1 MARSRRVTT
10 RSAGECA
17 VPLLR
22 FSCIIL
28 TVLAGAFATGA
39 CRDAPTV
46 GDDAALP
53 VRPRMDSVDAVN
65 AELERTLWSQQTP
78 DYAAAPVWR
87 VLRQVY
93 ERRRYAAL
101 WVGDT
106 ARLGAAARAVCS
118 AAALGF
124 DPAAYVPAPLA
135 ETAVA
140 ATPEARADLELRLS
154 AAVVTLGR
162 HLALGRATP
171 DSLMPAWATDT
182 LVRDTML
189 AALLTDPDPSAALG
203 RLGPGYPEYAELA
216 AAHKRYLAI
225 AAAGGWPHVLEGP
238 PVRRGTRDPRLVTLR
253 ARLAASGDLDP
264 AGTGDLLD
272 RRLAAAL
279 SAFQRR
285 HGLAATGSLDTATI
299 RALNVPARARVGQL
313 EANLER
319 LRWLPGRT
327 PVPYLLA
334 DLRAGRL
341 RVHAGGTVAHAT
353 SLGGADA
360 AADSVAPIAE
370 HAVSA
375 VALRNGRIE
384 LVLEGNPPLT
394 FFGTADSAVRR
405 PVPPPEASL
414 AVRMAG
420 PVGVARFLLGDNP
433 GWDETRIRAA
443 ARADSA
449 SRIAVARA
457 VPLYIA
463 SPTAFVRDGAI
474 HFRHDRGGA
483 DSALAAAL
491 AMPAG
496 RRNGAAAICGPV
508 PGEPSR

>member
-1 MARSRRVTT
+1 M
-10 RSAGECA
+10 
-17 VPLLR
+17 PLLR
-22 FSCIIL
+22 SPCIIL
-28 TVLAGAFATGA
+28 TVLAGSLATGA
-39 CRDAPTV
+39 CRDAPPV
-46 GDDAALP
+46 GDEAVLP

-101 WVGDT
+101 WVSDT
-106 ARLGAAARAVCS
+106 ARLAAATRAVCS

-135 ETAVA
+135 NTDAA

-154 AAVVTLGR
+154 AAVATLGR

-203 RLGPGYPEYAELA
+203 RLGPGYPEYRDLA
-216 AAHKRYLAI
+216 AARERYLAI
-225 AAAGGWPHVLEGP
+225 AATGGWPHVLEGP
-238 PVRRGTRDPRLVTLR
+238 PVRRGTRDPRIVTLR
-253 ARLAASGDLDP
+253 TRLAASGDLDS

-279 SAFQRR
+279 SGFQRR
-285 HGLAATGSLDTATI
+285 HGLAATGSLDTATV
-299 RALNVPARARVGQL
+299 RALNLPARERVGQL

-327 PVPYLLA
+327 PGPYLMA
-334 DLRAGRL
+334 DLRGGRL
-341 RVHAGGTVAHAT
+341 RVHAGGSVALT
-353 SLGGADA
+353 TTLTGAEA

-375 VALRNGRIE
+375 VVLRNGRIE
-384 LVLEGNPPLT
+384 LVLEGDRPIA
-394 FFGTADSAVRR
+394 FFGTADSGARR

-414 AVRMAG
+414 AIRMAN
-420 PVGVARFLLGDNP
+420 PVGIARFVLADNP
-433 GWDETRIRAA
+433 GWDEARIRGAA
-443 ARADSA
+443 MADSA
-449 SRIAVARA
+449 SRISVTRT

-474 HFRHDRGGA
+474 HFRHDRGRA

-491 AMPAG
+491 AVPAG
-496 RRNGAAAICGPV
+496 RRNGTAAICATV
-508 PGEPSR
+508 PGEPPR